1 MVDGVGTDVD
11 QRVVKYTRQRSIGV
25 LAGGRMGKD
34 RGDTITR
41 ELHPSLAR
49 RVGNPSHVPS
59 PLRTVTDANSPQSA
73 VQPAQWS
80 FQMPS
85 SLRFG
90 TFDQNNPVTN
100 NPLTAIEV
108 FFVFANGCQ
117 LAETKPPFQHCPD
130 FFQARAASTP
140 SLPSK
145 PRPLPMSQSKRKTSL
160 KNSHDSPVK
169 TRDAVEVYSLL

>member
-1 MVDGVGTDVD
+1 
-11 QRVVKYTRQRSIGV
+11 
-25 LAGGRMGKD
+25 MGKD

-90 TFDQNNPVTN
+90 TFDQNNPVAN

-108 FFVFANGCQ
+108 FFCLRQRLPACRSKAAIPTLSRLLPGKSRKHPFSAKQAAAIAHESVKEEDFIEELPRLARQDQGCCRGCTRFAS
-117 LAETKPPFQHCPD
+117 
-130 FFQARAASTP
+130 QARGR
-140 SLPSK
+140 
-145 PRPLPMSQSKRKTSL
+145 PRYR
-160 KNSHDSPVK
+160 
-169 TRDAVEVYSLL
+169 